1 MLSFRRTLRLAAL
14 FVLTLCTLTTQANPQ
29 HGMAIYGDLKYPP
42 GFTHFSYV
50 NPDAPKGGHVRL
62 SAIGDSFDSFNP
74 FLVKGVA
81 ADGLDWLYDSLTKQA
96 GDEPFSEYGLI
107 ARSMEIAPDRTSVTF
122 HINPDARFHDGQP
135 ITAEDVQFSFE
146 MLTTHEKAS
155 PYYRAYYRDVRKAV
169 VVDPLTIR
177 FEFANGNNRE
187 LPLIL
192 GQLKVLPKHYY
203 RTHDFGKADLTIPVG
218 SGPYTIEKFKPG
230 QSITYRRVDNY
241 WAKDLPVNRGFYNF
255 DRITIK
261 YYKDSTVALEGFK
274 AGDYDFR
281 NENVSKYW
289 ATAYTGPAVERGEI
303 VREEVRHHMPVG
315 MQGFLYNTRRAVF
328 SDPVVREALAYAF
341 DFEWT
346 NANLFYNQY
355 TRTRSYFENS
365 ELAATGLPGGEE
377 LKLLEPFRKQL
388 PERVFTQV
396 YAPPANPTPGNIRG
410 NLKKAVMLLRQ
421 AGWAMKNGVLTRTA
435 DGVPLEFEILLVSK
449 DFERIVQPFV
459 QNLARIGVKAHIRLV
474 DSTQYI
480 NRIRSFDFDMF
491 VGTIG
496 QSLSPGNEQLEYW
509 HSSRATQ
516 PGSRNYTGVRSPVVD
531 ALVEKIITSQ
541 NRQSLVAATRA
552 LDRVLQWQFL
562 VIPQWHIPYLRL
574 AYWKTLSH
582 PDKAPLS
589 GLDFD
594 TWWMTPGS

>member
-1 MLSFRRTLRLAAL
+1 
-14 FVLTLCTLTTQANPQ
+14 
-29 HGMAIYGDLKYPP
+29 
-42 GFTHFSYV
+42 
-50 NPDAPKGGHVRL
+50 
-62 SAIGDSFDSFNP
+62 
-74 FLVKGVA
+74 
-81 ADGLDWLYDSLTKQA
+81 
-96 GDEPFSEYGLI
+96 
-107 ARSMEIAPDRTSVTF
+107 
-122 HINPDARFHDGQP
+122 
-135 ITAEDVQFSFE
+135 
-146 MLTTHEKAS
+146 
-155 PYYRAYYRDVRKAV
+155 
-169 VVDPLTIR
+169 
-177 FEFANGNNRE
+177 
-187 LPLIL
+187 
-192 GQLKVLPKHYY
+192 
-203 RTHDFGKADLTIPVG
+203 
-218 SGPYTIEKFKPG
+218 
-230 QSITYRRVDNY
+230 
-241 WAKDLPVNRGFYNF
+241 
-255 DRITIK
+255 
-261 YYKDSTVALEGFK
+261 
-274 AGDYDFR
+274 
-281 NENVSKYW
+281 
-289 ATAYTGPAVERGEI
+289 
-303 VREEVRHHMPVG
+303 
-315 MQGFLYNTRRAVF
+315 
-328 SDPVVREALAYAF
+328 
-341 DFEWT
+341 
-346 NANLFYNQY
+346 
-355 TRTRSYFENS
+355 
-365 ELAATGLPGGEE
+365 
-377 LKLLEPFRKQL
+377 
-388 PERVFTQV
+388 
-396 YAPPANPTPGNIRG
+396 
-410 NLKKAVMLLRQ
+410 MLLRQ